1 MSTPFA
7 REIAVDEYNPK
18 SDITYS
24 DGTGVNG
31 GDYGRSDRKGGK
43 FMFKFHD
50 NFRIKFHDI
59 FKVEFIFSRTKKNV
73 KNNDRK
79 HHLYTAQCTH
89 FDFNAEIYFRTWKG
103 KRW

>member
-50 NFRIKFHDI
+50 NF
-59 FKVEFIFSRTKKNV
+59 
-73 KNNDRK
+73 
-79 HHLYTAQCTH
+79 
-89 FDFNAEIYFRTWKG
+89 
-103 KRW
+103 

>member
-31 GDYGRSDRKGGK
+31 GDYGRNDRKGGK
-43 FMFKFHD
+43 FHGFSFSYFFK
-50 NFRIKFHDI
+50 
-59 FKVEFIFSRTKKNV
+59 
-73 KNNDRK
+73 
-79 HHLYTAQCTH
+79 
-89 FDFNAEIYFRTWKG
+89 G
-103 KRW
+103 

>member
-1 MSTPFA
+1 MLVKLLWMNIIQNLTSHTLMVLELMG
-7 REIAVDEYNPK
+7 EIMEGMIEK
-18 SDITYS
+18 E
-24 DGTGVNG
+24 VNFI
-31 GDYGRSDRKGGK
+31 

-79 HHLYTAQCTH
+79 HHLYTVP
-89 FDFNAEIYFRTWKG
+89 I
-103 KRW
+103 

>member
-1 MSTPFA
+1 M
-7 REIAVDEYNPK
+7 EGMIEK
-18 SDITYS
+18 E
-24 DGTGVNG
+24 VNFI
-31 GDYGRSDRKGGK
+31 

-79 HHLYTAQCTH
+79 HHLYTVPIFILMLKSMSGH
-89 FDFNAEIYFRTWKG
+89 GKG
-103 KRW
+103 KGGKGNQKSNFKQF